1 MSSHCQV
8 LRGILE
14 FKFDVAVKKNIF
26 YVTLEI
32 LRAKYLSV
40 CHKRRG
46 CECHLVS
53 SAYICEVLLFP
64 VLMTQS

>member
-32 LRAKYLSV
+32 LRAKYLFV
-40 CHKRRG
+40 TREEG
-46 CECHLVS
+46 VNV
-53 SAYICEVLLFP
+53 I
-64 VLMTQS
+64 